1 MKLIILSAFNGRLR
15 SEPMEWPDEPPYIRM
30 PLSQPIAGVS
40 YYLGVDI
47 PFGAIVD
54 KVGHFEHTGKY
65 EVLPGHRSAAV
76 YELTGI

>member
-15 SEPMEWPDEPPYIRM
+15 SDPMEWPDEPPYIRM
-30 PLSQPIAGVS
+30 PLMQSMS
-40 YYLGVDI
+40 YSEVVKSTCF

-65 EVLPGHRSAAV
+65 EILPGHRSAAV